1 MLQSERRCLVPAA
14 QKNMREWSA
23 LRPEYRKER
32 DYPTTFDTPNEW
44 CVERN
49 FGLQRPLQRADENG
63 VQPGPRHFRELTS
76 VTSCSPITE

>member
-44 CVERN
+44 CVATKLRLAEA
-49 FGLQRPLQRADENG
+49 FPA
-63 VQPGPRHFRELTS
+63 
-76 VTSCSPITE
+76 C